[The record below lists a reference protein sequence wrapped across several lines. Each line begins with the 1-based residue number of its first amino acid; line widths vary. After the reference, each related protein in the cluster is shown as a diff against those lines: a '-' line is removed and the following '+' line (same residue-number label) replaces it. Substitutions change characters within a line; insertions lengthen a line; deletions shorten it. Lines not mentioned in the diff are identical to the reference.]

1 MTALIAMLLAELL
14 AGMGTRSAQPAY
26 KRSEADEVTVATR
39 SDPDLMI
46 VP

>member
-1 MTALIAMLLAELL
+1 MTALIAMFLAELL
-14 AGMGTRSAQPAY
+14 AGMGHEVCSTGVQ
-26 KRSEADEVTVATR
+26 RSEADEVTVATR